1 MEKLYPYA
9 VAKIKV
15 KENHLLTNSNLE
27 QLASED
33 SIERIVSIL
42 REKGYD
48 FDIVER
54 YEDYEIVLEKAE
66 ETLYKLIKEILEDD
80 DIVKIFLSKNDYY
93 NIKLA
98 LKSQIQGKE
107 YTNKLLNSGTI
118 LKEDILSIMENKEY
132 ERLEKNMKQAIVEAM
147 DLYEK
152 TNKPFIIDAILDRQ
166 CFSNMKELAQK
177 LDNEFIIKY
186 IEKLIDITNIKTFFR
201 IRKIYKDKYILEV
214 SYIEGGKISLNTFV
228 DNLEEDEQNLKY
240 KFIGFSDTI
249 EQAIYNYNSLDKF
262 CDNYIMNYMKE
273 AKLKSLT
280 IEPILAYIYAKKT
293 EFKNIRIIFTG
304 KLNHI
309 STGKIKERLR
319 ESYV

>member
-27 QLASED
+27 QFASED
-33 SIERIVSIL
+33 SIERIVSVL

-48 FDIVER
+48 FDMIER
-54 YEDYEIVLEKAE
+54 YEDYEIVLEKTE
-66 ETLYKLIKEILEDD
+66 ENLYKLVKEILEED

-118 LKEDILSIMENKEY
+118 LKENILEIMENKEY
-132 ERLEKNMKQAIVEAM
+132 DRLDKSMKQAIEEVIN
-147 DLYEK
+147 LYEK
-152 TNKPFIIDAILDRQ
+152 TKEPFIIDAILDKA
-166 CFSNMKELAQK
+166 CFSNMKKLAQQ
-177 LDNEFIIKY
+177 LNNEFIVTY

-201 IRKIYKDKYILEV
+201 IRKIYKDKYILEA
-214 SYIEGGKISLNTFV
+214 SYIEGGKISLNTFIE
-228 DNLEEDEQNLKY
+228 NLEEDEQNLKY

-249 EQAIYNYNSLDKF
+249 EQAIYNYNNLDKF
-262 CDNYIMNYMKE
+262 CDNYIMNYMKN

-293 EFKNIRIIFTG
+293 EFKNIRIVFTG
-304 KLNHI
+304 KLNNI
-309 STGKIKERLR
+309 CTEKIKERLR

>member
-33 SIERIVSIL
+33 SIERIVSVL

-48 FDIVER
+48 FDMIER
-54 YEDYEIVLEKAE
+54 YEDYEIVLEKTE
-66 ETLYKLIKEILEDD
+66 ENLYKLVKEILEED

-118 LKEDILSIMENKEY
+118 LKENILEIMENKEY
-132 ERLEKNMKQAIVEAM
+132 DRLDKSMKQAIEEVIN
-147 DLYEK
+147 LYEK
-152 TNKPFIIDAILDRQ
+152 TKEPFIIDAILDKA
-166 CFSNMKELAQK
+166 CFSNMKKLAQQ
-177 LDNEFIIKY
+177 LNNEFIVTY

-201 IRKIYKDKYILEV
+201 IRKIYKDKYILEA
-214 SYIEGGKISLNTFV
+214 SYIEGGKISLNTFIE
-228 DNLEEDEQNLKY
+228 NLEEDEQNLKY

-249 EQAIYNYNSLDKF
+249 EQAIYNYNNLDKF
-262 CDNYIMNYMKE
+262 CDNYIMNYMKN

-293 EFKNIRIIFTG
+293 EFKNIRIVFTG
-304 KLNHI
+304 KLNNI
-309 STGKIKERLR
+309 STEKIKERLR
-319 ESYV
+319 ES

>member
-33 SIERIVSIL
+33 SIERIVSVL

-48 FDIVER
+48 FDMIER
-54 YEDYEIVLEKAE
+54 YEDYEIVLEKTE
-66 ETLYKLIKEILEDD
+66 ENLYKLVKEILEED

-118 LKEDILSIMENKEY
+118 LKENILEIMENKEY
-132 ERLEKNMKQAIVEAM
+132 DRLDKSMKQAIEEVIN
-147 DLYEK
+147 LYEK
-152 TNKPFIIDAILDRQ
+152 TKEPFIIDAILDKA
-166 CFSNMKELAQK
+166 CFSNMKKLAQQ
-177 LDNEFIIKY
+177 LNNEFIVTY

-201 IRKIYKDKYILEV
+201 IRKIYKDKYILEA
-214 SYIEGGKISLNTFV
+214 SYIEGGKISLNTFIE
-228 DNLEEDEQNLKY
+228 NLE
-240 KFIGFSDTI
+240 
-249 EQAIYNYNSLDKF
+249 
-262 CDNYIMNYMKE
+262 
-273 AKLKSLT
+273 
-280 IEPILAYIYAKKT
+280 
-293 EFKNIRIIFTG
+293 
-304 KLNHI
+304 
-309 STGKIKERLR
+309 
-319 ESYV
+319 

>member
-33 SIERIVSIL
+33 SIERIVSVL

-48 FDIVER
+48 FDMIER
-54 YEDYEIVLEKAE
+54 YEDYEIVLEKTQE
-66 ETLYKLIKEILEDD
+66 SLYKLIKEILEED

-93 NIKLA
+93 NVKLA

-118 LKEDILSIMENKEY
+118 LKENILEILENKEY
-132 ERLEKNMKQAIVEAM
+132 ERLDKSMKQAIEEVIN
-147 DLYEK
+147 LYEK
-152 TNKPFIIDAILDRQ
+152 TKEPFIIDAILDKA
-166 CFSNMKELAQK
+166 CFSNMKKLAQQ
-177 LDNEFIIKY
+177 LNNEFIITY

-214 SYIEGGKISLNTFV
+214 SYIEGGKISLNTFIE
-228 DNLEEDEQNLKY
+228 NLEEDEQNLKY
-240 KFIGFSDTI
+240 RFIGFSDTI
-249 EQAIYNYNSLDKF
+249 EQAIYNYNNLDKF
-262 CDNYIMNYMKE
+262 CDNYVMNYMKN

-309 STGKIKERLR
+309 STEKIKERLR

>member
-33 SIERIVSIL
+33 SIERIVSVL

-48 FDIVER
+48 FDMIER
-54 YEDYEIVLEKAE
+54 YEDYEIVLEKTE
-66 ETLYKLIKEILEDD
+66 ENLYKLVKEILEED

-118 LKEDILSIMENKEY
+118 LKENILEIMENKEY
-132 ERLEKNMKQAIVEAM
+132 DRLDKSMKQAIEEVIN
-147 DLYEK
+147 LYEK
-152 TNKPFIIDAILDRQ
+152 TKEPFIIDAILDKA
-166 CFSNMKELAQK
+166 CFSNMKKLAQQ
-177 LDNEFIIKY
+177 LNNEFIVTY

-201 IRKIYKDKYILEV
+201 IRKIYKDKYILEA
-214 SYIEGGKISLNTFV
+214 SYIEGGKISLNTFIE
-228 DNLEEDEQNLKY
+228 NLEEDEQNLKY

-249 EQAIYNYNSLDKF
+249 EQAIYNYNNLDKF
-262 CDNYIMNYMKE
+262 CDNYIMNYMKN

-293 EFKNIRIIFTG
+293 EFKNIRIVFTG
-304 KLNHI
+304 KLNNI
-309 STGKIKERLR
+309 CTEKIKERLR